1 MSRVILKGITQMKHR
16 FGAKQGGN
24 MRKVFIT
31 ISVIILGLAA
41 LMLLS
46 TLSACGWDFERL
58 THPAITNTYEIYE
71 EFGDISIN
79 LDTSDVEFIATDES
93 TVRIECNDAYK
104 ITHGIRVEEG
114 VLKIHANDERR
125 WYEMMSIIPVSFK
138 VTVFLPRGEWGAL
151 NIDASTGDTEI
162 SEGFTFASVNINQS
176 TGDITL
182 KSGVNGDIIIN
193 TSTGDITLLDA
204 KDADKIKVKSSVGKQ
219 SFTNIS
225 CTSLESEADTG
236 KAVLENVMVE
246 GKMSIERITGD
257 VTLQDVDAAEI
268 FIETDTGN
276 VKGTILSDKIF
287 IVRTDTG
294 KIDVPKTTSGGVCE
308 ITTSTGN
315 IKIEIK

>member
-1 MSRVILKGITQMKHR
+1 
-16 FGAKQGGN
+16 
-24 MRKVFIT
+24 MRKAFIT
-31 ISVIILGLAA
+31 FSVIILGLAA
-41 LMLLS
+41 LMLPA

-114 VLKIHANDERR
+114 VLKICANDERR

-182 KSGVNGDIIIN
+182 KSGAHGNIIIN
-193 TSTGDITLLDA
+193 TSTGDIALLDA
-204 KDADKIKVKSSVGKQ
+204 KAADKIKVKSSVGKQ
-219 SFTNIS
+219 SFTNTS

-246 GKMSIERITGD
+246 GKMSIERSTGD
-257 VTLQDVDAAEI
+257 VALQDIDAAEI